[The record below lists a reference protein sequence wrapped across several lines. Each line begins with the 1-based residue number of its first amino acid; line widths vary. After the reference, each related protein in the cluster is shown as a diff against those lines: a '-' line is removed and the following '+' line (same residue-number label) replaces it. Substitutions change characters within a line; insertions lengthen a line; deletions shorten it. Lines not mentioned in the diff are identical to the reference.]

1 MPIARFQMDDGR
13 VARFEVPEGT
23 TPEQAQ
29 TIMAQ
34 HFSVGADPA
43 VSAGK
48 SINQATGGIPR
59 QLGLTARYGLE
70 GLAEGAQLVTEPLRY
85 LTDKLT
91 PDRSQ
96 TVGGMLPGAVV
107 QPKSTPLSAQATK
120 LADWMGLPSPETPTE
135 RVVGNASR
143 LVAGTMGNMGVGKL
157 AQNGQPLLAR
167 LPEFAKDA
175 QGMVPN
181 AVENFTQAARKIPSQ
196 LGDFLTQAPTMQTA
210 AAAGAGL
217 AGGASKEGGGGTGA
231 QVAASVLGGL
241 AGGGL
246 AATGSALANKATSLK
261 NALMSDRQ
269 MDVKIS
275 SILERSGVDYSQMPE
290 RARQA
295 LRSELSGALRAEQEL
310 DPAAVAR
317 LADFRRNGLTPTRG
331 TVSLDPVQITRE
343 QNLAKM
349 GANSGDTVLQGLP
362 RIQNQNNVQL
372 INRLNEMGARA
383 DIDPVAAGRMLQGR
397 VTGTQA
403 GLRSAEQDAW
413 TTAKASP
420 GYTQPIYPEGL
431 NAINKALGDEGMM
444 GYMAKP
450 ISEYMA
456 AFQTGQQ
463 PFTPQAY
470 KNLQSMIA
478 GEMAKGGNEAAA
490 AGIARRALESSPMR
504 PITNP
509 GGRDFGSAPVTEQ
522 LASMLRASDAQ
533 AGESIQA
540 VDAARRATRAAYQY
554 EDSSPLV
561 RSVLS
566 GGSTADPTRIAQ
578 RFVIGGTPDEAAMVA
593 REVGSEGVATIRDA
607 LITHIKREAMGGAAD
622 EVGKVSQSKLNSTI
636 RKIGQEKLR
645 MFFSPAEIEDLSSAA
660 RAASYMQVQP
670 VGSAVN
676 NSNSGAL
683 LLGRGLDVLNK
694 TPFFGPMV
702 APALKNIDVSLQTR
716 RAQNL
721 MPGLLATQ
729 QKPSM
734 LGGMLAPGMALGGL
748 LSAPPMSN

>member
-1 MPIARFQMDDGR
+1 MATFEITSPDGR
-13 VARFEVPEGT
+13 KFQVTAPDGASQDEILKY
-23 TPEQAQ
+23 AQ
-29 TIMAQ
+29 SNMP
-34 HFSVGADPA
+34 DPA

-48 SINQATGGIPR
+48 TINSIPR

-70 GLAEGAQLVTEPLRY
+70 GAGEAAQIISEPIRAITDRLTGFSGRTKPAGELAGQF
-85 LTDKLT
+85 
-91 PDRSQ
+91 
-96 TVGGMLPGAVV
+96 
-107 QPKSTPLSAQATK
+107 
-120 LADWMGLPSPETPTE
+120 ADAIGLPKPETPTE
-135 RVVGNASR
+135 RTVGNATK
-143 LVAGTMGNMGVGKL
+143 LVAGTGISLGAARL
-157 AQNGQPLLAR
+157 AQPVSDALQ
-167 LPEFAKDA
+167 FVAKGA
-175 QGMVPN
+175 APVIQGMWPKV
-181 AVENFTQAARKIPSQ
+181 AQFFGQAPVSQ
-196 LGDFLTQAPTMQTA
+196 LA
-210 AAAGAGL
+210 AASGAGL
-217 AGGASKEGGGGTGA
+217 AGGASKEAGGSTGE
-231 QVAASVLGGL
+231 QVLSSALGGL
-241 AGGGL
+241 AGGG
-246 AATGSALANKATSLK
+246 AVSAGSAIGNKVTALK
-261 NALMSDRQ
+261 NAMMTPQQ
-269 MDVKIS
+269 MDMRIASV
-275 SILERSGVDYSQMPE
+275 LERTGVDYSQVPE

-295 LRSELSGALRAEQEL
+295 LRAELSGALRAEQEL

-317 LADFRRNGLTPTRG
+317 LLDFRRNNLTPTRG

-349 GANSGDTVLQGLP
+349 GANSGDEVLQGLP
-362 RIQNQNNVQL
+362 RIQNQNNAQL
-372 INRLNEMGARA
+372 INRLNEMGARSEM
-383 DIDPVAAGRMLQGR
+383 DPVAAGRMLQNR
-397 VTGTQA
+397 VTGTQS
-403 GLRSAEQDAW
+403 GLRSAEQEAW
-413 TTAKASP
+413 NAAKASP

-470 KNLQSMIA
+470 KNLQSMLA

-509 GGRDFGSAPVTEQ
+509 GGRDFGTAPVTEQ

-593 REVGSEGVATIRDA
+593 REAGPEGLATIRDA
-607 LITHIKREAMGGAAD
+607 LITHIKREAVSGAAD

-645 MFFSPAEIEDLSSAA
+645 MFFTPSEIEDLSSAA

-683 LLGRGLDVLNK
+683 LLGRGIDALNRM
-694 TPFFGPMV
+694 PVIGPMV
-702 APALKNIDVSLQTR
+702 GPALKNIDVSLQTR
-716 RAQNL
+716 RAQNVL
-721 MPGLLATQ
+721 PGLLAEQ
-729 QKPSM
+729 ARPPWLS
-734 LGGMLAPGMALGGL
+734 GFVGPGVAMGGL
-748 LSAPPMSN
+748 LAAPGSQ